1 LPSQRVVSWSRQ
13 RQFGTAKRRS
23 ASKGSTTQAASKG
36 SPTQAASKGS
46 PAQIGEQGLPD
57 AGDEQGLPGA
67 GGDPAVPASG
77 IDGVRDDDG
86 MRDLE
91 LDWAAAVRGAG
102 ATADEAAVTAAGE
115 ELVARWRAPE
125 RRYHDAEHLAEVLDG
140 VDALAAFARD
150 VAAVRLAAWFHDAVY
165 EGRPGDDEQRSAD
178 LAEQVLTA
186 LGVPEQRVGEVRRL
200 VLLTAGHDP
209 APGDDDGAVL
219 SDADLAIL
227 ASEPQRYGRYVR
239 AVREEYA
246 HVPEELFR
254 AGRAAV
260 LRALDAAP
268 QLYRTAAARERWE
281 AAARANLGAELT
293 ALGAL

>member
-1 LPSQRVVSWSRQ
+1 
-13 RQFGTAKRRS
+13 
-23 ASKGSTTQAASKG
+23 
-36 SPTQAASKGS
+36 
-46 PAQIGEQGLPD
+46 
-57 AGDEQGLPGA
+57 
-67 GGDPAVPASG
+67 
-77 IDGVRDDDG
+77 

-91 LDWAAAVRGAG
+91 QDWAAAVRAAG
-102 ATADEAAVTAAGE
+102 ATAAADDVALAGDDLVT
-115 ELVARWRAPE
+115 RWRAPE

-140 VDALAAFARD
+140 IDALAPFARD

-178 LAEQVLTA
+178 LAEKVLTA
-186 LGVPEQRVGEVRRL
+186 LGVPAQRVGEVRRL

-227 ASEPQRYGRYVR
+227 GSEPQRYGRYVR
-239 AVREEYA
+239 AVREEYSQ
-246 HVPEELFR
+246 VPEELFR

-268 QLYRTAAARERWE
+268 QLYRTPAARERWE
-281 AAARANLGAELT
+281 AAARANLTAELT
-293 ALGAL
+293 ALDH

>member
-1 LPSQRVVSWSRQ
+1 
-13 RQFGTAKRRS
+13 
-23 ASKGSTTQAASKG
+23 
-36 SPTQAASKGS
+36 
-46 PAQIGEQGLPD
+46 
-57 AGDEQGLPGA
+57 
-67 GGDPAVPASG
+67 VPAS
-77 IDGVRDDDG
+77 ITARRCLLEDDT

-91 LDWAAAVRGAG
+91 QDWAAAVRAAG
-102 ATADEAAVTAAGE
+102 ATADGEAVAAAGL

-140 VDALAAFARD
+140 IDTLATFARD

-186 LGVPEQRVGEVRRL
+186 LGVPDQRVGEVRRL

-209 APGDDDGAVL
+209 APGDGDGAVL

-227 ASEPQRYGRYVR
+227 ASEPERYGRYVR
-239 AVREEYA
+239 SVRAEYPD
-246 HVPEELFR
+246 VPEEMFR

-268 QLYRTAAARERWE
+268 HLYRTPPARERWE
-281 AAARANLGAELT
+281 APARANLAAELT
-293 ALGAL
+293 VLETL

>member
-1 LPSQRVVSWSRQ
+1 V
-13 RQFGTAKRRS
+13 
-23 ASKGSTTQAASKG
+23 
-36 SPTQAASKGS
+36 
-46 PAQIGEQGLPD
+46 
-57 AGDEQGLPGA
+57 
-67 GGDPAVPASG
+67 
-77 IDGVRDDDG
+77 
-86 MRDLE
+86 RDLE
-91 LDWAAAVRGAG
+91 QDWASAVRAAG
-102 ATADEAAVTAAGE
+102 ATADDGPVAAAGQ

-140 VDALAAFARD
+140 VDALAAFACD

-186 LGVPEQRVGEVRRL
+186 LGVPVERIAEVRRL

-227 ASEPQRYGRYVR
+227 ASDPERYGRYVR
-239 AVREEYA
+239 AVRAEYPQ
-246 HVPEELFR
+246 VPEALFR

-268 QLYRTAAARERWE
+268 QLYRTPPARERWE
-281 AAARANLGAELT
+281 GAARANLAAELT
-293 ALGAL
+293 TLET